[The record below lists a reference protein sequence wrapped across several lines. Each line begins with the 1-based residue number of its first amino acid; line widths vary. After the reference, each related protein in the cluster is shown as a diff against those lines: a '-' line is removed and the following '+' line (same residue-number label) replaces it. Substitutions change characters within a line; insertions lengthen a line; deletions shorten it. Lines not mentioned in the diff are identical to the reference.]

1 MDFELK
7 QELTGRLARFVH
19 DTLKLAEPPLLNGEY
34 ASVEELQ
41 TLHGEL
47 LTLRAVLY
55 AASTGDFSQRI
66 EIAGYLGATLK
77 ALQANLR
84 HMTWQTT
91 MVASGD
97 FTQRVEFLGEFA
109 DSFNTMVVQLDQT
122 LTELRAKKDQ
132 LSVAN
137 AELLREI
144 TVRKKTEAAL
154 RKSQEELQRLAMTDA
169 LTGLYNRHHF
179 NRTAEEEIERAL
191 RYKRSVSV
199 VLFDIDF
206 FKGDNDN
213 FGHCV
218 GDQVLQMIAK
228 TTRAVLR
235 ASEVVARYGGEEFII
250 LFPETGAA
258 KAALVAERLRAKL
271 QETTLATERGSVA
284 VTASFGVS
292 DALSRSQSQP
302 LDQLFSELV
311 STADRAM
318 YASKATGRNRVTIYD
333 ADLPVASW
341 KSLNTPS

>member
-1 MDFELK
+1 MDFESK
-7 QELTGRLARFVH
+7 HELTGRLVRFVQ
-19 DTLKLAEPPLLNGEY
+19 DTLRLAEPPPLGKEY
-34 ASVEELQ
+34 ASVEGLQ
-41 TLHGEL
+41 NLQGEL
-47 LTLRAVLY
+47 LALRAVLY
-55 AASTGDFSQRI
+55 AASAGDFSQRI
-66 EIAGYLGATLK
+66 EISGYLGATLK

-84 HMTWQTT
+84 HMTWQTK

-144 TVRKKTEAAL
+144 TVRKKTEATL
-154 RKSQEELQRLAMTDA
+154 RATQEELQRLAMTDA

-191 RYKRSVSV
+191 RYGRSVSV

-206 FKGDNDN
+206 FKRVNDN

-218 GDQVLQMIAK
+218 GDQVLQMTAT
-228 TTRAVLR
+228 TTRALLR
-235 ASEVVARYGGEEFII
+235 SSEVVARYGGEEFII

-271 QETTLATERGSVA
+271 QETVLETAKCPVS

-292 DALSRSQSQP
+292 DALSRSQSQS
-302 LDQLFSELV
+302 LDQRFSELV

-318 YASKATGRNRVTIYD
+318 YASKAAGRNRVTIFD

-341 KSLNTPS
+341 KSIST